1 MVLLFYHVVPC
12 LKIYND
18 YKPVYID
25 YPILYDS
32 TNNSNINPIKFID
45 QQKELT
51 KKSLPKENRFVYNK
65 ILHLNI
71 DSRSRITSMNEIE
84 PYGYNSTGRNY
95 NKEFKFKPFS
105 TNIDISS
112 YNCYI
117 VLEI

>member
-1 MVLLFYHVVPC
+1 MTDDE
-12 LKIYND
+12 LKEL
-18 YKPVYID
+18 VASLAID
-25 YPILYDS
+25 
-32 TNNSNINPIKFID
+32 
-45 QQKELT
+45 QKELT

-112 YNCYI
+112 YFIY
-117 VLEI
+117 L

>member
-1 MVLLFYHVVPC
+1 M
-12 LKIYND
+12 N
-18 YKPVYID
+18 
-25 YPILYDS
+25 
-32 TNNSNINPIKFID
+32 TNEFNSNINPIKFID

-95 NKEFKFKPFS
+95 NKEFKFKIDLSKLNNKKFLIS
-105 TNIDISS
+105 IVKLISNI
-112 YNCYI
+112 
-117 VLEI
+117 LL